1 MDFRAERDCARFPD
15 VMRFISDLRDPGA
28 PGAGLFDR
36 GREVLVARA
45 PGRLDLMGGND
56 DYTGGLVFEAT
67 IREAVIAAV
76 QAREDRRVVFHNP
89 AVRELGWEGRIEFS
103 LNDLVEGG
111 KPRDAAWVRSWCES
125 DKNRSWCAYIVGDL
139 YYLLREH
146 PDRVRHGFDL
156 YLESDIPL
164 GKGVSSSAAIEVAPM
179 KAMAALY
186 GLEARG
192 VDLALWLPFNLRV
205 WGVDSGVRHAV
216 SGIEYEA
223 ARAATFMGYRILCE
237 AEGLEPE
244 LDESGIVSRYI
255 DPRWKGYLAN
265 LSPSRFREKYE
276 GRLPTTM
283 RGAEF
288 STRYGRHLDPHT
300 RVLPE
305 IDYPVLGATRYAVE
319 ENWRVNL
326 FYRLVMAHP
335 ASVDEGTARLLGELM
350 YQAHAGYTDCAL
362 ASKATDLLVELAR
375 GEEARGILG
384 AKVTGGGAGGTVAVL
399 GYATE
404 EAEEAFHR
412 LVDRYRKESG
422 LEPYIF
428 AGSSPGAD
436 DFGVLKLRL

>member
-1 MDFRAERDCARFPD
+1 MPEERAK
-15 VMRFISDLRDPGA
+15 LPG
-28 PGAGLFDR
+28 
-36 GREVLVARA
+36 
-45 PGRLDLMGGND
+45 
-56 DYTGGLVFEAT
+56 
-67 IREAVIAAV
+67 
-76 QAREDRRVVFHNP
+76 
-89 AVRELGWEGRIEFS
+89 
-103 LNDLVEGG
+103 
-111 KPRDAAWVRSWCES
+111 
-125 DKNRSWCAYIVGDL
+125 
-139 YYLLREH
+139 
-146 PDRVRHGFDL
+146 
-156 YLESDIPL
+156 
-164 GKGVSSSAAIEVAPM
+164 
-179 KAMAALY
+179 
-186 GLEARG
+186 
-192 VDLALWLPFNLRV
+192 NLRV

-223 ARAATFMGYRILCE
+223 ARAAAFMGYRILCE
-237 AEGLEPE
+237 TEGLDPE
-244 LDESGIVSRYI
+244 LDESGIVSRYV
-255 DPRWKGYLAN
+255 DPLWNGYLAN
-265 LSPSRFREKYE
+265 LSPSLFRENYE
-276 GRLPTTM
+276 GSLPSTM

-288 STRYGRHLDPHT
+288 SARFGAHLDPHT

-305 IDYPVLGATRYAVE
+305 VDYPVLGATRYAVE

-335 ASVDEGTARLLGELM
+335 ASVDGGTARLLGELM
-350 YQAHAGYTDCAL
+350 YQAHAGYTDSGL

-436 DFGVLKLRL
+436 DFGVLKLLP